1 MMGDNGIL
9 GSHDHDISN
18 LINSVVKD
26 NENPNVD
33 LLEDLDSYL
42 DDLNK
47 RG

>member
-1 MMGDNGIL
+1 MGDN
-9 GSHDHDISN
+9 DHDISI